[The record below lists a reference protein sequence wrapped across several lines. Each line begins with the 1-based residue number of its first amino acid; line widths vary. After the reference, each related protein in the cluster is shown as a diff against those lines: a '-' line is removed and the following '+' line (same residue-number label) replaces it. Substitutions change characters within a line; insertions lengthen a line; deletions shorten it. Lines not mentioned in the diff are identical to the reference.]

1 VVEVVLKVVLPE
13 TLVLLVVQ
21 AVVVELLLH
30 LQILWLVVLGILLT

>member
-30 LQILWLVVLGILLT
+30 LQILWLVVLGILLP